1 MTKFQLK
8 IFLKAAYEMILV
20 FLQFFIIS
28 LHFFKWKFIPEKQII
43 QVTTFSNFVGF
54 LIIIIAFIILLVAI
68 KDLGRN
74 LSPFPRPINNSN
86 LVTKGIY
93 RFMRHPMY
101 YSLIFISFG
110 VFITKLSIYY
120 LFLTTSLILII
131 KFKIDLEEQYL
142 KNKFKNYLFYKNEVK
157 Y

>member
-8 IFLKAAYEMILV
+8 FFLKAAYEIILV

-28 LHFFKWKFIPEKQII
+28 LHFFKWEFIPQKQII
-43 QVTTFSNFVGF
+43 QVSPFSYLLGI
-54 LIIIIAFIILLVAI
+54 LIIIIAFIIMLIAI

-74 LSPFPRPINNSN
+74 LSPFPRPMKNSN

-93 RFMRHPMY
+93 RFTRHPMY

-110 VFITKLSIYY
+110 FFITKLSIYY
-120 LFLTTSLILII
+120 LFLSISLGLII
-131 KFKIDLEEQYL
+131 KFKIALEEKYL
-142 KNKFKNYLFYKNEVK
+142 NNKFKNYLLYKNEVK

>member
-1 MTKFQLK
+1 MTKLQLK
-8 IFLKAAYEMILV
+8 NFLKSAHEIILV

-28 LHFFKWKFIPEKQII
+28 LHFVQWEFIPQKQII
-43 QVTTFSNFVGF
+43 QVSSFSYFVGF
-54 LIIIIAFIILLVAI
+54 LIIIIACIILLFAI

-74 LSPFPRPINNSN
+74 LSPFPRPIKNSN

-93 RFMRHPMY
+93 RFTRHPMY

-110 VFITKLSIYY
+110 IFIIKLSIYY
-120 LFLTTSLILII
+120 LFLSISLVLII
-131 KFKIDLEEQYL
+131 KFKITLEEHYL
-142 KNKFKNYLFYKNEVK
+142 KKKFKNYCLYKNEVK

>member
-8 IFLKAAYEMILV
+8 NFLKAAYEIILV

-28 LHFFKWKFIPEKQII
+28 LHFFQWEFIPQKQII
-43 QVTTFSNFVGF
+43 QVNNLSYLVGF
-54 LIIIIAFIILLVAI
+54 LIILIAFIILLVAI

-74 LSPFPRPINNSN
+74 LSPFPRPINNGN

-93 RFMRHPMY
+93 RFTRHPMY

-120 LFLTTSLILII
+120 LFLSISLGLII
-131 KFKIDLEEQYL
+131 KFKIGLEEQYL
-142 KNKFKNYLFYKNEVK
+142 KNKFKNYLLYKNEVK

>member
-8 IFLKAAYEMILV
+8 IFLKAAYEIILV

-28 LHFFKWKFIPEKQII
+28 LHFFKWEFIPEKQII
-43 QVTTFSNFVGF
+43 QVTPFSYFVGF

-93 RFMRHPMY
+93 RFTRHPMY

-110 VFITKLSIYY
+110 VFVTKLSIYY
-120 LFLTTSLILII
+120 LFLSTSLILII

-142 KNKFKNYLFYKNEVK
+142 KNKFKNYLLYKNEVK

>member
-8 IFLKAAYEMILV
+8 IFSKAAYEIILV

-28 LHFFKWKFIPEKQII
+28 LHFFKWEFIPEKQII
-43 QVTTFSNFVGF
+43 KVTPFSYFVGF

-93 RFMRHPMY
+93 RFTRHPMY
-101 YSLIFISFG
+101 YSLLFISINKSG
-110 VFITKLSIYY
+110 FI
-120 LFLTTSLILII
+120 
-131 KFKIDLEEQYL
+131 
-142 KNKFKNYLFYKNEVK
+142 N
-157 Y
+157 

>member
-8 IFLKAAYEMILV
+8 FFLKAAYEIFLV
-20 FLQFFIIS
+20 FLQFFIII
-28 LHFFKWKFIPEKQII
+28 LHFFKWEFIPQKQII
-43 QVTTFSNFVGF
+43 QVSPLFYLVGF
-54 LIIIIAFIILLVAI
+54 FIIIIALIILLVAI

-86 LVTKGIY
+86 LVTTGIY
-93 RFMRHPMY
+93 RFTRHPMY

-110 VFITKLSIYY
+110 IFITKLSIYY
-120 LFLTTSLILII
+120 LFLSISLGLII
-131 KFKIDLEEQYL
+131 KFKIALEEQYL
-142 KNKFKNYLFYKNEVK
+142 NNKFKNYLLYKNEVK

>member
-1 MTKFQLK
+1 MTKFYLK
-8 IFLKAAYEMILV
+8 IFFKGVYEIILV

-28 LHFFKWKFIPEKQII
+28 LHFFQWEFIPQKQII
-43 QVTTFSNFVGF
+43 QVSPLSYLVGS

-86 LVTKGIY
+86 LVTTGIY
-93 RFMRHPMY
+93 RFTRHPMY

-120 LFLTTSLILII
+120 LFLSTSLILII

>member
-1 MTKFQLK
+1 MTKYKLK
-8 IFLKAAYEMILV
+8 IFFKSAYELTLV

-28 LHFFKWKFIPEKQII
+28 LHFFQWEIIPQKQLI
-43 QVTTFSNFVGF
+43 QVSPLFYLMGF
-54 LIIIIAFIILLVAI
+54 LIIIIGFIILLVAI

-74 LSPFPRPINNSN
+74 LSPFPKPINNSK

-93 RFMRHPMY
+93 QFTRHPMY
-101 YSLIFISFG
+101 YSLIFISIG

-120 LFLTTSLILII
+120 LFLTISLGLII
-131 KFKIDLEEQYL
+131 KFKIALEEQYL
-142 KNKFKNYLFYKNEVK
+142 NNKFKNYLLYKNEVK

>member
-8 IFLKAAYEMILV
+8 TFLKAAYEIILV

-28 LHFFKWKFIPEKQII
+28 LHFFQWELIPQKQII
-43 QVTTFSNFVGF
+43 QVSSFSYFVGF
-54 LIIIIAFIILLVAI
+54 LIIIISFIILFVAI

-86 LVTKGIY
+86 LVTTGIY

-120 LFLTTSLILII
+120 LFLTISLGLII
-131 KFKIDLEEQYL
+131 KFKIALEEQYL
-142 KNKFKNYLFYKNEVK
+142 NKKFKKYVLYKNEVK

>member
-1 MTKFQLK
+1 MTKSQLK
-8 IFLKAAYEMILV
+8 NFLKAAYELILV
-20 FLQFFIIS
+20 FLQFLIIS
-28 LHFFKWKFIPEKQII
+28 LHFLKWEFIPQKQLID
-43 QVTTFSNFVGF
+43 VSPFSNLVGF
-54 LIIIIAFIILLVAI
+54 LIIIISFIIMLVAI

-86 LVTKGIY
+86 LVTTGIY
-93 RFMRHPMY
+93 RFTRHPMY

-120 LFLTTSLILII
+120 LFLSISLGLII
-131 KFKIDLEEQYL
+131 KFKIALEEQYL
-142 KNKFKNYLFYKNEVK
+142 KNKFKNYLLYKNEVK

>member
-8 IFLKAAYEMILV
+8 IFLKAAYEIILV

-28 LHFFKWKFIPEKQII
+28 LHFFKWEFIPEKQII
-43 QVTTFSNFVGF
+43 QVTPFSYFVGF

-93 RFMRHPMY
+93 RFTRHPMY

-110 VFITKLSIYY
+110 VFVTKLSIYY
-120 LFLTTSLILII
+120 LFLSTSLILII

>member
-1 MTKFQLK
+1 MSQFQLK
-8 IFLKAAYEMILV
+8 NFFKAAYDLMLV

-28 LHFFKWKFIPEKQII
+28 LHFLKWEFIPEKQII
-43 QVTTFSNFVGF
+43 QVTPFSYFVGF
-54 LIIIIAFIILLVAI
+54 LIIIIAFIILLFAI

-93 RFMRHPMY
+93 RFTRHPMY

-120 LFLTTSLILII
+120 LFLSTSLILII
-131 KFKIDLEEQYL
+131 KFKIALEEQYL
-142 KNKFKNYLFYKNEVK
+142 KKKFKNYLFYKNKVK

>member
-1 MTKFQLK
+1 MTKFYLK
-8 IFLKAAYEMILV
+8 NFFKAAYEMILV
-20 FLQFFIIS
+20 FLQFFIIC
-28 LHFFKWKFIPEKQII
+28 LHFVQWKFIPKKQII
-43 QVTTFSNFVGF
+43 QVSLFSNFVGF
-54 LIIIIAFIILLVAI
+54 LIIIIALIILLVAI

-86 LVTKGIY
+86 LVTTGIY
-93 RFMRHPMY
+93 RFTRHPMY

-110 VFITKLSIYY
+110 VFLTKLSIYY
-120 LFLTTSLILII
+120 LFLSIILALII

-142 KNKFKNYLFYKNEVK
+142 NNKFKNYLLYKDEVK